1 MNEYEYENEI
11 YEPDK
16 KQDLVMFIV
25 NFIQEYPF
33 MTGLTVL
40 GACLGAMIDKRIKE
54 NKEME

>member
-1 MNEYEYENEI
+1 MNEYENEI

-40 GACLGAMIDKRIKE
+40 GTCLGAMIDKRIKE